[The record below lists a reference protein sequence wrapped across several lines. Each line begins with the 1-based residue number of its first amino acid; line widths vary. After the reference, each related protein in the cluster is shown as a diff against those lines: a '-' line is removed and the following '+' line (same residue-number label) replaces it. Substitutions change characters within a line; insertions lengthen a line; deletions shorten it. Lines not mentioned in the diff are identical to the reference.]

1 MNKKFA
7 DLGYCVVKNAIT
19 PELRDFI
26 TQYTFFDEMQNESKD
41 DIQVPNAFSK
51 YADPAM
57 ETVLTTLLPTM
68 EKETGLELDPTYS
81 YYRIYYPGDRLEK
94 HKDRPSC
101 EISCILCFNYN
112 YENYEWPI
120 YMEGEGIVLEPG
132 DMVIYKGMDL
142 EHWRNTFDIKDDDAW
157 HVQGFFHYVNKKGS
171 CAEWKWD
178 KRDSIGSLN
187 KQTTTPSYI
196 EYTK

>member
-1 MNKKFA
+1 
-7 DLGYCVVKNAIT
+7 
-19 PELRDFI
+19 
-26 TQYTFFDEMQNESKD
+26 
-41 DIQVPNAFSK
+41 
-51 YADPAM
+51 
-57 ETVLTTLLPTM
+57 
-68 EKETGLELDPTYS
+68 
-81 YYRIYYPGDRLEK
+81 
-94 HKDRPSC
+94 
-101 EISCILCFNYN
+101 
-112 YENYEWPI
+112 
-120 YMEGEGIVLEPG
+120 MEGEGIVLEPG

-178 KRDSIGSLN
+178 KRDSIGSPN